1 MHVSEDL
8 SFCHFP
14 PSSNCMYRSF
24 VSETCI
30 FSGVAGGT
38 SKSLFVYL
46 GYFKL
51 FFGQLVLRLE
61 SDGLD
66 LAEAVSW
73 MFLSQCL
80 LWINS
85 ECIFMPLNSV
95 QIAYTFKGRCFSLI
109 HSSRGFGTYI
119 AQNFKHHTEKGKE
132 KWQGIFFLGLDHF
145 YQGDYWKSFFWP
157 RACCSYCFQSNFFPY
172 YEIEDTALN
181 YTFE

>member
-1 MHVSEDL
+1 
-8 SFCHFP
+8 
-14 PSSNCMYRSF
+14 MYRSF

-66 LAEAVSW
+66 LAEEVSW

-80 LWINS
+80 L
-85 ECIFMPLNSV
+85 
-95 QIAYTFKGRCFSLI
+95 
-109 HSSRGFGTYI
+109 
-119 AQNFKHHTEKGKE
+119 
-132 KWQGIFFLGLDHF
+132 
-145 YQGDYWKSFFWP
+145 
-157 RACCSYCFQSNFFPY
+157 
-172 YEIEDTALN
+172 
-181 YTFE
+181 